1 MPNLEFENKIKEL
14 ESWQATAVNQLKV
27 IKWSGWTDHL
37 QRKLEEALRNSAQ
50 IARALAKDSELVV
63 PPPRKVRASQILDDD

>member
-1 MPNLEFENKIKEL
+1 MPDLEFENKIKEL

-37 QRKLEEALRNSAQ
+37 QRNLEEALYNSA
-50 IARALAKDSELVV
+50 RLAKSIAKEHEPVV
-63 PPPRKVRASQILDDD
+63 PPPRKVRASQILDD